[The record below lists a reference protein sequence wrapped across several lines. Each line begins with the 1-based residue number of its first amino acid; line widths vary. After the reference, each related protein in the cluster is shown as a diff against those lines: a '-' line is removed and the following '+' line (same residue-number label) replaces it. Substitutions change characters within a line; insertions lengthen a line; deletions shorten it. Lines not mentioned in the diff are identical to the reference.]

1 MNDWTTEE
9 DNLLTTNYSFKK
21 PKDLAPLFPN
31 RTQSSIKNRAFTL
44 KLKKKKIF
52 TKDEAFFEIPNT
64 INSSVA
70 GMIAS
75 DGHLRPKSD
84 RNTNSVK
91 ILLLDKDKEI
101 LEKILSATKSN
112 THICTFRSIAWVKT
126 NPNKHYF
133 NDKYFS
139 SICIP
144 QCDKWH
150 SDIVK
155 NWNIPIGRKS
165 LIIEP
170 PNITDL
176 DICLAY
182 IGGLINGDGSILVK
196 KWKSDGTNKKLL
208 DINLLGT
215 KSLMDWCKIVIEK
228 ALGFKIKSVV
238 KKAKKSEKIYCFR
251 FVGRAAILLFEKI
264 NQLNI
269 IKLDRKWNNPEVL
282 EFVKNS
288 KIKDAEFYENPLS
301 FVLNGMINRYK
312 ISQFPAQSVIAAD

>member
-1 MNDWTTEE
+1 
-9 DNLLTTNYSFKK
+9 
-21 PKDLAPLFPN
+21 
-31 RTQSSIKNRAFTL
+31 
-44 KLKKKKIF
+44 
-52 TKDEAFFEIPNT
+52 
-64 INSSVA
+64 
-70 GMIAS
+70 MIAS

-91 ILLLDKDKEI
+91 ILLLEKDKEI
-101 LEKILSATKSN
+101 LEKILLATKSN

-150 SDIVK
+150 LDIVK

-196 KWKSDGTNKKLL
+196 KWKSDGSGKQML

-215 KSLMDWCKIVIEK
+215 KLLMDWCKIIIEK

-238 KKAKKSEKIYCFR
+238 KKQKSIYTFR
-251 FVGRAAILLFEKI
+251 FTGRAAILLFEKI

-269 IKLDRKWNNPEVL
+269 IKLDRKWKNPEVL

-288 KIKDAEFYENPLS
+288 RIKDAEFYKNPSL

-312 ISQFPAQSVIAAD
+312 ISQFPTQSVIGVN